1 MRNKYEELP
10 MIDETMTEPVTVN
23 NEFNNNNNNNNSN
36 TITNNSNINTS
47 NSNNNDGF
55 SVAIEVSTPS
65 SFTVE
70 SEELATEESVAESLS
85 STLRTKVGSDKDK
98 TDEENEKEAE
108 DDEDLKSKYVKL
120 IEHNSK
126 LVDLLKTT
134 MQIQTDMFRK
144 LIHYVF
150 P

>member
-1 MRNKYEELP
+1 MRNKYEELQMFDDP
-10 MIDETMTEPVTVN
+10 MTEAVTVN
-23 NEFNNNNNNNNSN
+23 SITNTTTNNN
-36 TITNNSNINTS
+36 TYIS
-47 NSNNNDGF
+47 NSNNNNGF
-55 SVAIEVSTPS
+55 SVAIEESTPA
-65 SFTVE
+65 FTEE
-70 SEELATEESVAESLS
+70 SDELSPEESVAESLS

-98 TDEENEKEAE
+98 TDEENDKEAEE